1 MFPEQQ
7 IWEEFGYPEA
17 PNKWLEMVWIR
28 KLAEKLI
35 YIRISYYEIN
45 IEMLK
50 VSYQYS

>member
-17 PNKWLEMVWIR
+17 PNKWLEMVWIC

-35 YIRISYYEIN
+35 YIKIN
-45 IEMLK
+45 IEILI
-50 VSYQYS
+50 VSYLFS